1 MKTLN
6 RRVEGMSITHEK
18 FQLTR
23 SFGTIHLLLFLSF
36 VLHGCAV
43 QSPAPPPSPGPENI
57 PRPGAEKSAP
67 YSPKLGSAASLYSQ
81 AKASLAQGRYHQ
93 AELELERALRIEP
106 RNGDYWHTMAK
117 VKYQQNLYNQAV
129 QFCLKSK
136 SLAGRNSELIRLN
149 DALIAQARQQQSN

>member
-1 MKTLN
+1 MN
-6 RRVEGMSITHEK
+6 VTHEK
-18 FQLTR
+18 FQLAGC
-23 SFGTIHLLLFLSF
+23 SWTIHMVLFLSL

-43 QSPAPPPSPGPENI
+43 QSPAPPPSPGPQSI
-57 PRPGAEKSAP
+57 PRPGSEESAP

-117 VKYQQNLYNQAV
+117 VKYQQNLYNQTV

-136 SLAGRNSELIRLN
+136 SLAGKNSQLIRLN
-149 DALIAQARQQQSN
+149 DALIAEARQQQSN

>member
-1 MKTLN
+1 MH
-6 RRVEGMSITHEK
+6 ITHKK

-23 SFGTIHLLLFLSF
+23 FSWTIQMVLFLSI
-36 VLHGCAV
+36 VMYGCAV
-43 QSPAPPPSPGPENI
+43 QSPAPPPSPVPESI
-57 PRPGAEKSAP
+57 PRPGSEESAP

-81 AKASLAQGRYHQ
+81 AKASLVQGRYHQ

-106 RNGDYWHTMAK
+106 RNGDYWYTMAK
-117 VKYQQNLYNQAV
+117 VKYHQNLYNQAV

-149 DALIAQARQQQSN
+149 EALIAEARQQQSN